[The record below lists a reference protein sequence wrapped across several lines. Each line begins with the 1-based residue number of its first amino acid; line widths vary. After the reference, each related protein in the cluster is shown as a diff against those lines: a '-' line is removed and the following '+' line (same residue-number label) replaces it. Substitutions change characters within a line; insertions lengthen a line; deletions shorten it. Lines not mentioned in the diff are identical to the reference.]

1 MNSTAWDKAQRCLL
15 FKVITV
21 GYSEDIHRKIG
32 LKGII
37 ILLLKMRKLG
47 YFLLIT
53 KRNLVLSQTK
63 RTMQFIM
70 VIVVWLFLQE
80 DVIFTQL

>member
-21 GYSEDIHRKIG
+21 GYSEDIHRRIG
-32 LKGII
+32 LKGMI
-37 ILLLKMRKLG
+37 ILILKMRKLG

-53 KRNLVLSQTK
+53 KRNLVLSLTK
-63 RTMQFIM
+63 SKMQFEIEM
-70 VIVVWLFLQE
+70 IVWLFLDMDMIFGQE
-80 DVIFTQL
+80 

>member
-21 GYSEDIHRKIG
+21 GYSEDIHRRIG
-32 LKGII
+32 LTRGII
-37 ILLLKMRKLG
+37 LKMKMVG

-53 KRNLVLSQTK
+53 KRNLVFSLTK
-63 RTMQFIM
+63 SNMQLLIEMIF
-70 VIVVWLFLQE
+70 WLFLEEDLIFAQE
-80 DVIFTQL
+80 

>member
-21 GYSEDIHRKIG
+21 GYSEGILRRIG
-32 LKGII
+32 LIQMI
-37 ILLLKMRKLG
+37 ILGLKMKMLG

-53 KRNLVLSQTK
+53 KRNLVLSLTQNN
-63 RTMQFIM
+63 MQFI
-70 VIVVWLFLQE
+70 VIMVVWLFLEEDLIFAQE
-80 DVIFTQL
+80 

>member
-21 GYSEDIHRKIG
+21 GYSEDIHRRIG
-32 LKGII
+32 LKGM
-37 ILLLKMRKLG
+37 ILILKMRKLG

-53 KRNLVLSQTK
+53 KRNLVLSLTK
-63 RTMQFIM
+63 SNMQFI
-70 VIVVWLFLQE
+70 VIMIVWLFLDMDMIFAQE
-80 DVIFTQL
+80 

>member
-21 GYSEDIHRKIG
+21 GYSEDIHRRIG

-37 ILLLKMRKLG
+37 ILILKMRKLG

-53 KRNLVLSQTK
+53 KRNLVLSLTK
-63 RTMQFIM
+63 SNMQFI
-70 VIVVWLFLQE
+70 VIMIVWLFLDMDMIFAQE
-80 DVIFTQL
+80 